1 MEQDQHIH
9 LENLRQETYQL
20 LASCYAIPD
29 EELPERKMSLMSVV
43 GQVFSDLSS
52 STSIEVYDTSLETL
66 RIDHS
71 KLFIGPFKLLAPPYG
86 SVYLDGQRQVMGAST
101 IEVQNRYQEAGLEL
115 AKNFREA
122 PDHIA
127 AELEFMYFLIYREI
141 EALESSD
148 LQTALHYLKFQG
160 AFLQDHLGAW
170 IAAFAF
176 NVEENA
182 ETEFYKNLAKI
193 TKLFV
198 QKDMAKLL
206 STTIPEFGALTE
218 TE

>member
-1 MEQDQHIH
+1 MKQDKHIQ

-20 LASCYAIPD
+20 LAACYAIPD
-29 EELPERKMSLMSVV
+29 EDLPQKKMSLMSVV
-43 GQVFSDLSS
+43 GQIYSDLSS
-52 STSIEVYDTSLETL
+52 STSIEIYDTSLDAL
-66 RIDHS
+66 RVDYS

-101 IEVQNRYQEAGLEL
+101 IDVQKRYQEAGLEL

-127 AELEFMYFLIYREI
+127 AELEFMYFLIYKDI
-141 EALESSD
+141 EAFKD
-148 LQTALHYLKFQG
+148 NDMQTVQHFLKFQG

-176 NVEENA
+176 NVEENG

-206 STTIPEFGALTE
+206 SVTIPEFGALTE
-218 TE
+218 AE